1 MELYKYNIK
10 FRTIVIMYT
19 LEKQGHTIH
28 DIDWDKVVSLYS
40 VKAYDSLFI
49 QP

>member
-10 FRTIVIMYT
+10 VKTIVIMYT
-19 LEKQGHTIH
+19 LAKQGHTIH
-28 DIDWDKVVSLYS
+28 DLDWDKIVSLYS